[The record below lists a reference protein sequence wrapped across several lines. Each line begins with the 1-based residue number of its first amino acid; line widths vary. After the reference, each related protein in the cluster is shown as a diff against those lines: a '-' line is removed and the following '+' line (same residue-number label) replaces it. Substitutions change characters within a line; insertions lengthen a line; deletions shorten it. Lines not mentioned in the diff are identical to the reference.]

1 MAQFLCGTTCVAIKS
16 TTCISQSF
24 FRRIDFFLQ
33 VRAYLELLR
42 SWETKCRPVTLSCT
56 ILLSTQSKLEEKER
70 QRNLSSPT
78 ACERL
83 SERSLSLGARGGKK
97 VLSSFRRPGGERQT
111 RALFPFYKCRQK
123 EKSRTAHRDLAIFSL
138 LKNDMEKI
146 VTTCGVFPPFLSPR
160 LTSNRITVK

>member
-70 QRNLSSPT
+70 QRNLPSPT

-83 SERSLSLGARGGKK
+83 SERSLPWRQRRREEEGTLFFPPAGGRASDQGSLMQA
-97 VLSSFRRPGGERQT
+97 ERE
-111 RALFPFYKCRQK
+111 R
-123 EKSRTAHRDLAIFSL
+123 SRTAHRDLAIF
-138 LKNDMEKI
+138 
-146 VTTCGVFPPFLSPR
+146 FLPQKMIWR
-160 LTSNRITVK
+160 KL